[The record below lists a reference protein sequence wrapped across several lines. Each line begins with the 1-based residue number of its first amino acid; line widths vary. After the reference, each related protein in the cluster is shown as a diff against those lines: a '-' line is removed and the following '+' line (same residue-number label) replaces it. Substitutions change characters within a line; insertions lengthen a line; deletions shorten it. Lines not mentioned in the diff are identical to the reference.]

1 MSVTSFGKIF
11 VSASGGTPPLSV
23 SLDARPDTFTGPA
36 TVDAPLNGWHV
47 PPYTFED
54 LNTGSYRVF
63 IQDVTGC
70 VQSELY
76 ILSESQYPTL
86 SFHATD
92 VTCYGERNGSITGS
106 VEGGIPPYT
115 FSFTD
120 PDGQTTVQNTSPN
133 AYFLQTGS
141 YLIRVDDAIGC
152 DIQQTFVISSP
163 PLLSFTASA
172 NYDDAYSSSVNFDN
186 VVSGPNAR
194 FYLNEYDK
202 DPTNLNNRANV
213 IANYSSSQNV
223 IAVPPKNNNAIRG
236 GWFGAYME
244 VLSDVANVTCS
255 TDIQYIE
262 IDEREW
268 RYRLSSCEEVSATSN
283 PYRIINFYR
292 ARNLL
297 FDGTIPRNFEGDLIT
312 NDFLDG
318 LPLDGLNIQIFT
330 GSADEV
336 NYDPSN
342 PTRDK
347 LISEFNTSGSL
358 SFTGSFSYITNED
371 LIVVLKN
378 AETNTRFVN
387 KVLKK
392 FPGYRKDGQDITS
405 SLIVTS
411 SMLSGSDDNYVQSPY
426 FGNVG
431 ATGNTGSMIITMSKV
446 NDEIAATEI
455 NIEIASLYAVV
466 PNE

>member
-1 MSVTSFGKIF
+1 MSVISFGKIF

-36 TVDAPLNGWHV
+36 TDDAPLNGWHT
-47 PPYTFED
+47 PPYTFD
-54 LNTGSYRVF
+54 GLNTGSYRVF
-63 IQDVTGC
+63 IQDVAGC

-86 SFHATD
+86 SYHATD
-92 VTCYGERNGSITGS
+92 VSCYGEHNGSITGS

-115 FSFTD
+115 FTFTD
-120 PDGQTTVQNTSPN
+120 QHGSSSVSNVSPN
-133 AYFLQTGS
+133 VYNLQTGS
-141 YLIRVDDAIGC
+141 YTVKVEDAIGC
-152 DIQQTFVISSP
+152 DIQQIFVVSSP

-202 DPTNLNNRANV
+202 DPTNVNARANV
-213 IANYSSSQNV
+213 VATYESTNAV

-244 VLSDVANVTCS
+244 VLSQVANVTCS
-255 TDIQYIE
+255 TDIQFVE
-262 IDEREW
+262 IQEREW
-268 RYRLSSCEEVSATSN
+268 RYRLSTCEQVSATSN

-292 ARNLL
+292 AQNRLV
-297 FDGTIPRNFEGDLIT
+297 DGTIPRNFEGDLIT
-312 NDFLDG
+312 NQFLDG
-318 LPLDGLNIQIFT
+318 LPLDGINIQIFT

-336 NYDPSN
+336 NYDPNN

-358 SFTGSFSYITNED
+358 TFTGSFSYITNED
-371 LIVVLKN
+371 LVVVLKN
-378 AETNTRFVN
+378 AETNTRYVN

-392 FPGYRKDGQDITS
+392 FPGYSKAGQDITA

-411 SMLSGSDDNYVQSPY
+411 SLLSGSDNNYVQSPY

-431 ATGNTGSMIITMSKV
+431 ATDNTGSMIITMSKV
-446 NDEIAATEI
+446 NDEIASTEV
-455 NIEIASLYAVV
+455 NIEIQSIYAVV
-466 PNE
+466 PFE

>member
-11 VSASGGTPPLSV
+11 VSASGGIPPLSV
-23 SLDARPDTFTGPA
+23 SLDARPDTFAGPA
-36 TVDAPLNGWHV
+36 TDDAPLNGWHT
-47 PPYTFED
+47 PPYTFD
-54 LNTGSYRVF
+54 GLNTGSYRVF
-63 IQDVTGC
+63 IQDVAGC

-76 ILSESQYPTL
+76 ILSSSQYPTL
-86 SFHATD
+86 SYHATD
-92 VTCYGERNGSITGS
+92 VSCYGEHNGSITGS
-106 VEGGIPPYT
+106 IEGGIPPYT
-115 FSFTD
+115 FTFTD
-120 PDGQTTVQNTSPN
+120 QNGSSSISNISPN
-133 AYFLQTGS
+133 VYNLQTGS
-141 YLIRVDDAIGC
+141 YTVKVEDAIGC
-152 DIQQTFVISSP
+152 DIQQIFVVSSP

-194 FYLNEYDK
+194 FYLNEYDRN
-202 DPTNLNNRANV
+202 PTGVSRPTIVATYESTGSV
-213 IANYSSSQNV
+213 IP
-223 IAVPPKNNNAIRG
+223 IPPKNNNAIRG

-244 VLSDVANVTCS
+244 VLSNVANVTCS
-255 TDIQYIE
+255 TDIQYVE

-268 RYRLSSCEEVSATSN
+268 RYRLSTCEQVSATSN

-297 FDGTIPRNFEGDLIT
+297 FDGTIPRNFEGDFVT
-312 NDFLDG
+312 NQFLDG

-371 LIVVLKN
+371 LVVVLTN
-378 AETNTRFVN
+378 AETNTRYVN

-411 SMLSGSDDNYVQSPY
+411 SLLSGSDDNYTQSPY

-446 NDEIAATEI
+446 NDEIAATEV
-455 NIEIASLYAVV
+455 NIEIAAIYAVV